1 MVLKQIENVL
11 TLIIGFYGAVVF
23 SVGAGSIAMGCLRLT
38 GIHGLYSL
46 LAYPVILVLSLLAS
60 FFAKLF
66 FIRFAIPVRSLF
78 DGELDSDNFTVSQF
92 FICLTLTLS
101 LPALLF
107 FAFVPSFWPVGIAGT
122 ISFTTFIF
130 LSKSLT
136 EKYLREKNPKRQNGI
151 TR

>member
-11 TLIIGFYGAVVF
+11 DRILGFYGAVVF
-23 SVGAGSIAMGCLRLT
+23 TVGVGSIAMGGLRLA

-60 FFAKLF
+60 FFAKVF
-66 FIRFAIPVRSLF
+66 FIRFAISVHSFF
-78 DGELDSDNFTVSQF
+78 DGELDSNNFTASQF

-107 FAFVPSFWPVGIAGT
+107 FAFVPSFWLVGLAGT
-122 ISFTTFIF
+122 IGFGTFIF

-136 EKYLREKNPKRQNGI
+136 EKYEKVSSK
-151 TR
+151 